1 MRRPLRPRLVWFGL
15 LASTTF
21 VLSVA
26 VLTPLFPVE
35 VQSVLRWAFAPVCHQ
50 LPARSPHIGGLPIA
64 ICDRCTGI
72 YAGVVLG
79 VLIAQWTRPLWGTL
93 GAHRPYVLIGSVIPV
108 GLDWIGPMLGLW
120 NNVPQ
125 SRALT
130 GFAFGIVAASFV
142 TDRLLQKAVR
152 SASDTGSTTP

>member
-1 MRRPLRPRLVWFGL
+1 MRRHLRPRLVWFGL

-35 VQSVLRWAFAPVCHQ
+35 VQAVLRWAFAPVCHQ
-50 LPARSPHIGGLPIA
+50 LPARSPHIAGLPIA

-72 YAGVVLG
+72 YVGVVLG
-79 VLIAQWTRPLWGTL
+79 VLIAQWTKPLWGAL
-93 GAHRPYVLIGSVIPV
+93 GARRPYVLIGSVIPV
-108 GLDWIGPMLGLW
+108 GLDWVGPVVGVW
-120 NNVPQ
+120 SNVPQ

-130 GFAFGIVAASFV
+130 GFVFGIVAASFV
-142 TDRLLQKAVR
+142 TDRLLQKAVGAASGTS
-152 SASDTGSTTP
+152 SATP